1 MIDGSLPK
9 HEIASMTIDLVVV
22 RELCQRNGIERLR
35 VFGSFARGE
44 AKPGS
49 DLDLI
54 ADFSDRKS
62 LLDLVRI
69 EREFAERLGR
79 PVDLLTV
86 ESLSPYLRERVL
98 QEARMVYERA
108 A

>member
-1 MIDGSLPK
+1 MI
-9 HEIASMTIDLVVV
+9 IDAAAL
-22 RELCQRNGIERLR
+22 REVCQRHGIERLR
-35 VFGSFARGE
+35 VFGSFARGD
-44 AKPGS
+44 AKAGS
-49 DLDLI
+49 DVDLI
-54 ADFSDRKS
+54 ADFTDRKS

-69 EREFAERLGR
+69 ERELAETLGH

-86 ESLSPYLRERVL
+86 ESLSPYLRNRVL